1 MDNEEYLLNGDGNDT
16 TPQGSNEQRESQ
28 EGNNARTS
36 QQATNSTHEENA
48 QGGNDDGDYSHFS
61 FAEACRT
68 AKPQTYLIYNE
79 VLSKG
84 LHMTYG
90 EPASGKTFYVI
101 DKAASIA
108 CEEIKSW
115 HGKNI
120 RHGQVVYF
128 AGEASEGVKL
138 RCKGWAIK
146 RGINPENVNLVI
158 FNEVFCLDD
167 EKDTEHT
174 INKTIQQIR
183 KHAPNAVYILFDT
196 LHAFMH
202 GDENLAVDTNK
213 FLKVCRTLSNTFDC
227 AVELIHHVGNSQDA
241 KKRGRGSSAWKGAMD
256 IETLVENIAS
266 TDTSLTCRISQ
277 NKHKDGKKHK
287 LVFNMEEV
295 VLPGLFDDAGHA
307 VTTLV
312 PEIDEANTNA
322 ITTAEPKKN
331 AKPKLGKAQQFAIDS
346 FREAAKLHGEIITDN
361 PETGHETIRLEN
373 SKWRDYTYTIL
384 PCTNE
389 EDPQKDKNN
398 KHSKYYNAKNYMI
411 NETKTLTIQHEV
423 GSEYYC
429 LDLSS
434 DKTDAAYRLEIRT
447 AIKNREKAKT
457 GKSTTANETGAAGEG
472 DTTQNLF

>member
-108 CEEIKSW
+108 CEEITSW

-158 FNEVFCLDD
+158 FD
-167 EKDTEHT
+167 
-174 INKTIQQIR
+174 
-183 KHAPNAVYILFDT
+183 
-196 LHAFMH
+196 
-202 GDENLAVDTNK
+202 
-213 FLKVCRTLSNTFDC
+213 
-227 AVELIHHVGNSQDA
+227 
-241 KKRGRGSSAWKGAMD
+241 
-256 IETLVENIAS
+256 
-266 TDTSLTCRISQ
+266 
-277 NKHKDGKKHK
+277 
-287 LVFNMEEV
+287 
-295 VLPGLFDDAGHA
+295 
-307 VTTLV
+307 
-312 PEIDEANTNA
+312 
-322 ITTAEPKKN
+322 
-331 AKPKLGKAQQFAIDS
+331 
-346 FREAAKLHGEIITDN
+346 
-361 PETGHETIRLEN
+361 
-373 SKWRDYTYTIL
+373 
-384 PCTNE
+384 
-389 EDPQKDKNN
+389 
-398 KHSKYYNAKNYMI
+398 
-411 NETKTLTIQHEV
+411 
-423 GSEYYC
+423 
-429 LDLSS
+429 
-434 DKTDAAYRLEIRT
+434 
-447 AIKNREKAKT
+447 
-457 GKSTTANETGAAGEG
+457 
-472 DTTQNLF
+472 